1 MTPAVLLRMNL
12 GKQMLAVVRS
22 SAYLWRNRFIM
33 RLMAVESFVMNV
45 KRVYSN
51 SVESTDKLINLR
63 AIYRSAIRVP
73 QK

>member
-1 MTPAVLLRMNL
+1 
-12 GKQMLAVVRS
+12 
-22 SAYLWRNRFIM
+22 M

>member
-1 MTPAVLLRMNL
+1 
-12 GKQMLAVVRS
+12 
-22 SAYLWRNRFIM
+22 M

-63 AIYRSAIRVP
+63 AIYRSATKEP
-73 QK
+73 PTSLCNGLT

>member
-1 MTPAVLLRMNL
+1 
-12 GKQMLAVVRS
+12 
-22 SAYLWRNRFIM
+22 M

-63 AIYRSAIRVP
+63 AIYPYAIRVP

>member
-1 MTPAVLLRMNL
+1 VTPAVLLRMNL
-12 GKQMLAVVRS
+12 GKQMLAVIRS
-22 SAYLWRNRFIM
+22 CAYLLRNRFII

-51 SVESTDKLINLR
+51 SVENTDEQISLR
-63 AIYRSAIRVP
+63 AIYPNAIRVP